1 MYVRMSEFYI
11 EFPAWGEV
19 QKACTINVIVK
30 GSIFPQLYATHV
42 IGERMKLLG

>member
-11 EFPAWGEV
+11 EIPAWGEV
-19 QKACTINVIVK
+19 QINFKACTINVIVK

-42 IGERMKLLG
+42 IGE